1 MIPCLCSFRF
11 SSCAIHHEKSPQT
24 EWSGGI
30 FLGRHSYALGTLTES
45 DGWRLY
51 GLRLLIFPQP
61 LGRALKNQN
70 AAPASAP
77 CFRRRRRSPPL
88 LFEPCTAHHKTA
100 VIPVDIPRRWEPRTN
115 KHPTGV
121 FVAPP
126 AAVPCCSSPVPST
139 TKKVPRPFGLGTR
152 GGRYRTRTCDLL
164 HVKQMLYQLS

>member
-1 MIPCLCSFRF
+1 MCKSVQTLPEKQKSHEIFRF
-11 SSCAIHHEKSPQT
+11 T
-24 EWSGGI
+24 
-30 FLGRHSYALGTLTES
+30 
-45 DGWRLY
+45 
-51 GLRLLIFPQP
+51 
-61 LGRALKNQN
+61 
-70 AAPASAP
+70 AS
-77 CFRRRRRSPPL
+77 
-88 LFEPCTAHHKTA
+88 T
-100 VIPVDIPRRWEPRTN
+100 VDIPTRWNPRAKQQQRVALADFSAAPWQGFEKSERGPSLGSLFPPQAAVASAAVLVLYRPPKQKDPTRMSLAASFLVDIPGRWEPRTN

>member
-1 MIPCLCSFRF
+1 MGIPRLCLFRF
-11 SSCAIHHEKSPQT
+11 ESCTVHHEKSPQT

-88 LFEPCTAHHKTA
+88 LFESCTVHHKQK
-100 VIPVDIPRRWEPRTN
+100 IPRRMSEDFCGGALSTALEPKT
-115 KHPTGV
+115 
-121 FVAPP
+121 
-126 AAVPCCSSPVPST
+126 SSRVTVLASSVKLKLST
-139 TKKVPRPFGLGTR
+139 TRSSKT
-152 GGRYRTRTCDLL
+152 
-164 HVKQMLYQLS
+164 